1 MHSTK
6 TYNYNNNKKY
16 NKYNSRFNNCERKK
30 FAIHNRLSKDDKYLK
45 RKGISN
51 N

>member
-6 TYNYNNNKKY
+6 TYSYNNNKY
-16 NKYNSRFNNCERKK
+16 NKCERKK

-45 RKGISN
+45 RKGNSN